1 MNRAR
6 FAARLGRIAAFGVL
20 ELGVLFAGEPNA
32 AGQESQLAS
41 LRAAAN
47 GPGADPAT
55 SLALGRALRR
65 AGHPAEALRELRRGV
80 LAAGASRDLAVALR
94 WELARAR
101 FDEHDFAQAM
111 QACKALGALPG
122 AVAEGL
128 ACAADAHLVWQR
140 ATEALTQTAAALAK
154 DPSCYEAKLAEGRAR
169 DLTLDVAASEDAF
182 RTAVA
187 WQPERPEAHFWLGRL
202 LLHDGDGRKSDA
214 VAELRA
220 AVRLDPSSPEALYEL
235 AEAVS
240 PGDESVGLLERATR
254 ERPSFTEAWLAL
266 APQELAGG
274 RVANAKRSAEEALR
288 HDPGK
293 VEPHLLL
300 GRIAL
305 AEGRSDD
312 AIEQGAAVLK
322 ILPSSAAAKL
332 LIADANAKKGEI
344 DRALEAYQAAW
355 GLDHRDPT
363 PLVRA
368 SAACHSAGRD
378 TSARAFAV
386 RATEEFPRWAPAWLA
401 LGDALAAQN
410 EREAAREAYRK
421 ALSAEGAIDRAA
433 LNRKLGVTP

>member
-1 MNRAR
+1 MNLAR
-6 FAARLGRIAAFGVL
+6 FAARLGLVSALALV
-20 ELGVLFAGEPNA
+20 ELGVQLGEEPNA

-47 GPGADPAT
+47 SPGAEPAT

-65 AGHPAEALRELRRGV
+65 AGHPGEALRELRRGI
-80 LAAGASRDLAVALR
+80 LAAGASRDLALALH
-94 WELARAR
+94 WELARVR
-101 FDEHDFAQAM
+101 FDERDFAQAM
-111 QACKALGALPG
+111 RSCKALGVLPG
-122 AVAEGL
+122 AAADGM

-140 ATEALTQTAAALAK
+140 ATEALIQTAAALAK

-169 DLTLDVAASEDAF
+169 DLTLEPAESENAF
-182 RTAVA
+182 RTAIA
-187 WQPERPEAHFWLGRL
+187 WLPDRPDAHLSLGRL
-202 LLHDGDGRKSDA
+202 LLHEGRKNDA
-214 VAELRA
+214 VTELRT
-220 AVRLDPSSPEALYEL
+220 AVRLDPSAPEALYEL
-235 AEAVS
+235 AQAVS

-266 APQELAGG
+266 APQELAAG

-288 HDPGK
+288 HDPAK
-293 VEPHLLL
+293 IEPRLLL

-305 AEGRSDD
+305 TEGRSDD
-312 AIEQGAAVLK
+312 AIDLGAAVLK
-322 ILPSSAAAKL
+322 ILPTSAAAKL
-332 LIADANAKKGEI
+332 LIADGNAKKGEI

-378 TSARAFAV
+378 TSARAFGV
-386 RATEEFPRWAPAWLA
+386 RATDEFPRWAPAWVA

-410 EREAAREAYRK
+410 DRDAAREAYRK
-421 ALSAEGAIDRAA
+421 ALSTEGPVDRAA
-433 LNRKLGVTP
+433 VQRKLGAMP